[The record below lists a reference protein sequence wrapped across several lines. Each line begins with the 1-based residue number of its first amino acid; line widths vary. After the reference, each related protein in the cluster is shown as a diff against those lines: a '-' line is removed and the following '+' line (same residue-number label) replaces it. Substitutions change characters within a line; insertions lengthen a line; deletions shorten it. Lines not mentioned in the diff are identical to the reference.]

1 MESGARRS
9 LTPLRAR
16 GGGVAVVRRG
26 ALSRPSHCSHGA
38 SHCSHGAGFFF
49 SRERR

>member
-9 LTPLRAR
+9 LTSLRPAASPSCAAMPSLVPLR
-16 GGGVAVVRRG
+16 
-26 ALSRPSHCSHGA
+26 

>member
-9 LTPLRAR
+9 LPAP
-16 GGGVAVVRRG
+16 GDGGVAFVRRD
-26 ALSRPSHCSHGA
+26 ALARP

-49 SRERR
+49 STERR

>member
-9 LTPLRAR
+9 LTSLRP
-16 GGGVAVVRRG
+16 G
-26 ALSRPSHCSHGA
+26 AAAAPSCAAMPSRP

>member
-9 LTPLRAR
+9 LTSLRAR
-16 GGGVAVVRRG
+16 GGGVAFVRRD
-26 ALSRPSHCSHGA
+26 ALARP